1 MRFDQPTRLIGSRGS
16 RRSAGVRFIP
26 PRPEPPRVQEV
37 ARPAPPVRHGGA
49 WIDTLRR
56 FLRRRHPA
64 PAAPTRVAVDAPI
77 RADTPP
83 GSSDLERGLRDIRQ
97 TDAGFD
103 PSRFAGYA
111 GMVFR
116 LAQGAWMTRDI
127 DSLRDR
133 VTPELHDALQAQCDR
148 VRSTGRMNRVAEIE
162 ITATVTEAWQ
172 ESDRDYVTAY
182 IEGSIVDYT
191 VDEASD
197 RLVSGSKTV
206 PRGVEEFWTFTRPA
220 GLNFWML
227 SAIQTA

>member
-1 MRFDQPTRLIGSRGS
+1 
-16 RRSAGVRFIP
+16 
-26 PRPEPPRVQEV
+26 
-37 ARPAPPVRHGGA
+37 
-49 WIDTLRR
+49 
-56 FLRRRHPA
+56 
-64 PAAPTRVAVDAPI
+64 
-77 RADTPP
+77 
-83 GSSDLERGLRDIRQ
+83 
-97 TDAGFD
+97 
-103 PSRFAGYA
+103 
-111 GMVFR
+111 
-116 LAQGAWMTRDI
+116 
-127 DSLRDR
+127 
-133 VTPELHDALQAQCDR
+133 
-148 VRSTGRMNRVAEIE
+148 MNRVAEIE